1 MNDVLVALISA
12 TGGVLIALIGIYTA
26 KQSSKAKKREDML
39 QETRT
44 REESIWKR
52 IEADQAKQASR
63 IETLEGR
70 VERAEKRADAAED
83 RAIRAERERDRKDD
97 EIRDLNEV
105 IEAFIQ
111 DRIDL
116 DAWVIDGGTPPVP
129 GASWRVVQLIEKRNN
144 PMEEDRE

>member
-116 DAWVIDGGTPPVP
+116 DAWVTDGGTPPVP

>member
-1 MNDVLVALISA
+1 MNEVLVALISA
-12 TGGVLIALIGIYTA
+12 ASGVLIALIGIYTA

-44 REESIWKR
+44 REESVWKR

-105 IEAFIQ
+105 IEAFVQ

-116 DAWVIDGGTPPVP
+116 DAWVTDGGTPPVP

>member
-12 TGGVLIALIGIYTA
+12 AGGVLVALIGIYTA

-44 REESIWKR
+44 REESIWRR

-116 DAWVIDGGTPPVP
+116 DAWVTDGGTPPVP

>member
-1 MNDVLVALISA
+1 MNDVLVALISTA
-12 TGGVLIALIGIYTA
+12 GGVLIALIGIYTA

-63 IETLEGR
+63 IGTLEGR

-83 RAIRAERERDRKDD
+83 RAIRAERERDHKDD

-116 DAWVIDGGTPPVP
+116 DAWVTDGGTPPVP
-129 GASWRVVQLIEKRNN
+129 GASWRVVQLIEKRSN

>member
-1 MNDVLVALISA
+1 MNEVLVALISA
-12 TGGVLIALIGIYTA
+12 ASGVLIAVIGVYA
-26 KQSSKAKKREDML
+26 ARQSSQAKKREDML

-63 IETLEGR
+63 IETLESR

-83 RAIRAERERDRKDD
+83 RAVQAERERDRKDD

-116 DAWVIDGGTPPVP
+116 DAWATDGGTPPVP
-129 GASWRVVQLIEKRNN
+129 GASWRVVQLIKKRSN
-144 PMEEDRE
+144 PLEEYRE

>member
-63 IETLEGR
+63 IDTLQRR
-70 VERAEKRADAAED
+70 VERAEKRADAAEY

-116 DAWVIDGGTPPVP
+116 DAWVTDGGTPPVP

>member
-1 MNDVLVALISA
+1 MNEVLVALISA
-12 TGGVLIALIGIYTA
+12 TGGVLVAFIGIYTA

-39 QETRT
+39 QATRA
-44 REESIWKR
+44 REESIWHR

-105 IEAFIQ
+105 IEAFVQ

-116 DAWVIDGGTPPVP
+116 DAWVTDGGTPPVP
-129 GASWRVVQLIEKRNN
+129 GASWRVVQLIERMNN

>member
-1 MNDVLVALISA
+1 MLVALISA

-116 DAWVIDGGTPPVP
+116 DAWVTDGGTPPVP

>member
-1 MNDVLVALISA
+1 MLVALISA
-12 TGGVLIALIGIYTA
+12 AGGVLVALIGIYTA

-44 REESIWKR
+44 REESIWRR

-116 DAWVIDGGTPPVP
+116 DAWVTDGGTPPVP

>member
-1 MNDVLVALISA
+1 MSDVLVALISA
-12 TGGVLIALIGIYTA
+12 TGGVLVAFIGIYTA
-26 KQSSKAKKREDML
+26 RQSSKAKKREDML
-39 QETRT
+39 KETRT

-52 IEADQAKQASR
+52 IEADQAKQAGR

-105 IEAFIQ
+105 IEAFVQ

-116 DAWVIDGGTPPVP
+116 DAWVTDGGTPPVP

>member
-12 TGGVLIALIGIYTA
+12 SGGVLIALIGIYTA

-44 REESIWKR
+44 REESIWRR

-105 IEAFIQ
+105 IEAFVQ

-116 DAWVIDGGTPPVP
+116 DAWVTDGGTPPVP

>member
-12 TGGVLIALIGIYTA
+12 AGGVLVALIGIYTA

-44 REESIWKR
+44 REESIWRR
-52 IEADQAKQASR
+52 IVADQAKQASR

-116 DAWVIDGGTPPVP
+116 DAWVTDGGTPPVP

>member
-116 DAWVIDGGTPPVP
+116 DTWVTDGGTPPVP